1 MATAKDIRIAPI
13 SAKDATALVTR
24 VHYSHTYVRNSQ
36 LHFGA
41 FLNGRLEGVMSFGPS
56 LDKRKIV
63 GLVKDTKWNGFLEL
77 NRMAF
82 SEALPRNSE
91 SRAIS
96 VAMKLIHRHY
106 PHIEWVVSFADGQQC
121 GDGTIYRASGFVLTG
136 YSSGAMWELPSELVS
151 LNGGLPV
158 IHRLKVQDK
167 KSVIS
172 RYLLSKSGGR
182 NFSMEGWV
190 RRFGGRILPGYNF
203 RYIYFLNPKAKDRL
217 TVPVL
222 PYATI
227 DKLHARMYRGKNIS
241 AGEAGDG
248 GDQPHSESAA
258 LIRPLHDT
266 PEREQGVNSQEPA
279 PAGDG
284 CSSAVVAQE
293 QKEKS
298 NGRH

>member
-1 MATAKDIRIAPI
+1 MAGSAKDIRIAPI
-13 SAKDATALVTR
+13 SAKDATVLVKR

-56 LDKRKIV
+56 MDKSKTI

-96 VAMKLIHRHY
+96 VAMKLIRRHY
-106 PHIEWVVSFADGQQC
+106 PHIEWVLSFADGQQC
-121 GDGTIYRASGFVLTG
+121 GDGIIYRASGFVLTG
-136 YSSGAMWELPSELVS
+136 YSNGAMWELPPNLVPY
-151 LNGGLPV
+151 NGGLPV
-158 IHRLKVQDK
+158 AHRLKAQDPDCGLAK
-167 KSVIS
+167 YIRRLTCGKPLPV
-172 RYLLSKSGGR
+172 
-182 NFSMEGWV
+182 EECA
-190 RRFGGRILPGYNF
+190 RRFGGRILSGYNF

-222 PYATI
+222 PFSTI

-258 LIRPLHDT
+258 LIRPLQNT
-266 PEREQGVNSQEPA
+266 PQREQGVSNQEPVL
-279 PAGDG
+279 AGDG
-284 CSSAVVAQE
+284 RSSVIVA
-293 QKEKS
+293 
-298 NGRH
+298 

>member
-1 MATAKDIRIAPI
+1 MATAKDVRIAPI
-13 SAKDATALVTR
+13 SAKDATALVMR

-41 FLNGRLEGVMSFGPS
+41 FLNGRLEGVLSFGPS

-96 VAMKLIHRHY
+96 IAMKLIRRHY

-121 GDGTIYRASGFVLTG
+121 GDGTIYRASGFILTG
-136 YSSGAMWELPSELVS
+136 YSSGAMWELPSELVA

-182 NFSMEGWV
+182 NFSMEGCV

-217 TVPVL
+217 TVPIL
-222 PYATI
+222 PFSTI

-258 LIRPLHDT
+258 LIRPLQDT
-266 PEREQGVNSQEPA
+266 PEREQGVNNREPVL
-279 PAGDG
+279 AGDG
-284 CSSAVVAQE
+284 RSSVIVA
-293 QKEKS
+293 
-298 NGRH
+298 

>member
-13 SAKDATALVTR
+13 SAKDATALVKR

-56 LDKRKIV
+56 MDKSKTI
-63 GLVKDTKWNGFLEL
+63 GLVRGTAWNGFLEL

-96 VAMKLIHRHY
+96 VAMKLIRRHY

-136 YSSGAMWELPSELVS
+136 YSSGSMWELPPSLVPYNS
-151 LNGGLPV
+151 GLPV
-158 IHRLKVQDK
+158 AHRMKLQDK
-167 KSVIS
+167 CSI
-172 RYLLSKSGGR
+172 LSKHILLLTNGK
-182 NFSMEGWV
+182 NLPVEKLATK
-190 RRFGGRILPGYNF
+190 FGGRILPGYNF

-258 LIRPLHDT
+258 LIRPLQDT
-266 PEREQGVNSQEPA
+266 PEREQGVNNQEPVL
-279 PAGDG
+279 AGG
-284 CSSAVVAQE
+284 GRSSVIVA
-293 QKEKS
+293 
-298 NGRH
+298 